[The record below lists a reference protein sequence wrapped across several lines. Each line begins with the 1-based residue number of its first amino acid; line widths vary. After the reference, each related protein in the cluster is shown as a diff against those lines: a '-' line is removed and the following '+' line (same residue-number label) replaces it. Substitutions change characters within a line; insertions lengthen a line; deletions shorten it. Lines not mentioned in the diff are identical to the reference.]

1 MRLKTLLGT
10 LAVLA
15 LLLPALVP
23 GSAEA
28 KAPIAAKLSP
38 EDREDLQRI
47 ETYLND
53 IRTFSSPF
61 LQMASDGSQ
70 SKGSIAISRP
80 GQMRIEYDPPVPL
93 LIVGG
98 KGSMVVYDKELEQA
112 NYIPTEQT
120 PIGVLLRAQIRLG
133 GDLTV
138 TRLERGASVLRLTLA
153 KSNDLE
159 GGSVTL
165 IFDDRPLQL
174 RQWVVIDPQ
183 SVETKVSLLD
193 PKQGGAI
200 DPKLF
205 EFTPPARK
213 RGGKE

>member
-15 LLLPALVP
+15 LLVPAIAP

-28 KAPIAAKLSP
+28 KAPTAAKLSP
-38 EDREDLQRI
+38 QDREDLQRI
-47 ETYLND
+47 EAYLND

-61 LQMASDGSQ
+61 LQIASDGSQ
-70 SKGSIAISRP
+70 AKGTVSISRP
-80 GQMRIEYDPPVPL
+80 GKMRIEYDPPVPL

-98 KGSMVVYDKELEQA
+98 KGSMVVYDKELQQA
-112 NYIPTEQT
+112 NYIGTEQT
-120 PIGVLLRAQIRLG
+120 PIGVLLREQIRLG

-153 KSNDLE
+153 KSDDLE
-159 GGSVTL
+159 GGTVTL
-165 IFDDRPLQL
+165 IFDDKPLQL
-174 RQWVVIDPQ
+174 RQWAVLDPQ

-193 PKQGGAI
+193 PKQGGTM
-200 DPKLF
+200 DPKIF
-205 EFTPPARK
+205 EFTPPERK

>member
-1 MRLKTLLGT
+1 MRLKTLLGA

-15 LLLPALVP
+15 LLVPAI
-23 GSAEA
+23 ADA
-28 KAPIAAKLSP
+28 KAPTAAKLSAQ
-38 EDREDLQRI
+38 DREDLQRI

-70 SKGSIAISRP
+70 SKGSISISRP
-80 GQMRIEYDPPVPL
+80 GKMRIEYDPPVPL

-112 NYIPTEQT
+112 NYIGTEQT
-120 PIGVLLRAQIRLG
+120 PIGVLLREQIRLD

-138 TRLERGASVLRLTLA
+138 TKLERGASVLRLTLA
-153 KSNDLE
+153 KSDDLE

-165 IFDDRPLQL
+165 IFDDKPLQL
-174 RQWVVIDPQ
+174 RQWVVLDPQ

-193 PKQGGAI
+193 PKQGGAM
-200 DPKLF
+200 DPKIF